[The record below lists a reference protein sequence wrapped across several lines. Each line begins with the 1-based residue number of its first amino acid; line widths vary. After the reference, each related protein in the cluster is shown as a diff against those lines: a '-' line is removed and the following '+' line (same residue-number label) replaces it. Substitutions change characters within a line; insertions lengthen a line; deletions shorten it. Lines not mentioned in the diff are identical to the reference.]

1 MNDTSNAN
9 TPSCNLM
16 HDRARE
22 AGSELRR
29 TLIGLGSGSIGLLMV
44 IFVSTD
50 KLDYSIFQLILAGG
64 AVLSHTITVLFGLFA
79 WRSDAQRN
87 YFWALK
93 LDQQFLGDK
102 DVNRSLRKKYQK
114 NMDAMDKFARY
125 AFVLG
130 VVLIAIFVFVRL
142 VHLS

>member
-1 MNDTSNAN
+1 MNNTSNTNA
-9 TPSCNLM
+9 PSSNLM

-29 TLIGLGSGSIGLLMV
+29 TLIGLGSGSIGLLLV
-44 IFVSTD
+44 IFVSIE
-50 KLDYSIFQLILAGG
+50 KLDYTIFQLIVAGG
-64 AVLSHTITVLFGLFA
+64 AVLSHTITVLFGLIA

-93 LDQQFLGDK
+93 LDQRFLDDK
-102 DVNRSLRKKYQK
+102 DVNRNRRKKYQK
-114 NMDAMDKFARY
+114 NMDAMDKYARY
-125 AFVLG
+125 AFIIG
-130 VVLIAIFVFVRL
+130 VVLIAIFVLVRL